1 MITFHPFP
9 RLPYELRMQ
18 IWEMTVEA
26 RTIDISVITPRW
38 IISDDNLGQKRP
50 RDYLVSHTPAPPVLQ
65 VCREARNHG
74 LYQKGFS
81 EIANSDGVGL
91 Q

>member
-1 MITFHPFP
+1 
-9 RLPYELRMQ
+9 MQ
-18 IWEMTVEA
+18 IWELTVEP
-26 RTIDISVITPRW
+26 RTIKVHVKSPSWKITSENW
-38 IISDDNLGQKRP
+38 VKRRP
-50 RDYLVSHTPAPPVLQ
+50 ANYLLSTPAPAVLH

-81 EIANSDGVGL
+81 EIANPDGVGV